1 MKNLVKNEL
10 RREVAAWLK
19 ITSILVGIILLGLS
33 TIFLGI
39 SSSLVA
45 ELSLLVIADP
55 TTKANSLAASISGTP
70 TNHDTNRV
78 EIVS

>member
-10 RREVAAWLK
+10 RREVATWLK

>member
-10 RREVAAWLK
+10 RREVATWLK

-39 SSSLVA
+39 SSSSVA
-45 ELSLLVIADP
+45 EPSLLVIAGP
-55 TTKANSLAASISGTP
+55 TIKANSLAASISGTP

>member
-45 ELSLLVIADP
+45 EPSLLVIADP
-55 TTKANSLAASISGTP
+55 TTKANSLAASVSGTP